1 MSDRNQDASRT
12 DASEHNPPN
21 STRRESAEQQGT
33 ARASANPQDDEDSEQ
48 TTASR
53 PRGKT
58 EDPDR
63 TL

>member
-1 MSDRNQDASRT
+1 MSDRDQDPSRT
-12 DASEHNPPN
+12 ESPEHNPPN
-21 STRRESAEQQGT
+21 SSRREGAKPSSG
-33 ARASANPQDDEDSEQ
+33 ARASGNPQDDEDSEQ
-48 TTASR
+48 SSASR

>member
-1 MSDRNQDASRT
+1 MADRNQDASRA
-12 DASEHNPPN
+12 DAFEHNPPN
-21 STRRESAEQQGT
+21 SIRRESADKQGG

>member
-1 MSDRNQDASRT
+1 MADRKQDTSRT
-12 DASEHNPPN
+12 DATEHNPPN
-21 STRRESAEQQGT
+21 SSRREGAEPSSG
-33 ARASANPQDDEDSEQ
+33 AHASGKPQDDEDSEQ
-48 TTASR
+48 SSASR